1 MAELREVMNETK
13 ENLSFEQ
20 WQARVL
26 MLKSRIKA
34 VQQMMEYE
42 IQKSE
47 AKTIK
52 TAKTFR
58 KDSSGSQ
65 LQNM

>member
-1 MAELREVMNETK
+1 MNEPQ
-13 ENLSFEQ
+13 ENLSYEQ

-26 MLKSRIKA
+26 MLKSRIRA
-34 VQQMMEYE
+34 VQLMVEDE
-42 IQKSE
+42 IQKGE

-52 TAKTFR
+52 TAKIFW

>member
-1 MAELREVMNETK
+1 MDEPQV
-13 ENLSFEQ
+13 NLSYEQ

-26 MLKSRIKA
+26 VLKSRIRA
-34 VQQMMEYE
+34 VQQMVEDE
-42 IQKSE
+42 IQKGE

-52 TAKTFR
+52 TAKTFGEG
-58 KDSSGSQ
+58 SSRSQ